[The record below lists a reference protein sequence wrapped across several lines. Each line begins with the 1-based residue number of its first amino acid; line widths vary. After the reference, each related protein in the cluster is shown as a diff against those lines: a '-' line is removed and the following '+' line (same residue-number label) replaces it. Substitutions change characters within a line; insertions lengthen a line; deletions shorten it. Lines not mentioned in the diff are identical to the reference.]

1 MLEKFNRLNEQLKSK
16 ILFNHEMGQLTWFK
30 TGGKAKFFILV
41 ENEKELEILI
51 NSLDGYNYFIMG
63 VGSNLLI
70 RDKGYNGAIIKL
82 GKGFNELKIKEDFI
96 QVGSSILDVNLSK
109 FAKNNYIKNFEFF
122 SGIPG
127 TIGGAVKMN
136 SGCFGF
142 ETKDIL
148 KKIKFIDIKGNKN
161 QINADKLNLKY
172 RSSNLKDTDIVTS
185 AKFRITYTEI
195 QLIEDKINLIKQERE
210 KKQPLKERTSGSTF
224 KNPPNHFAAE
234 LIDKAGCRGLE
245 IGDAAVSLKHANF
258 LINKGKATA
267 ADIEQL
273 GKRIIDKVFNKFNIL
288 LEWEI
293 KVIGN

>member
-1 MLEKFNRLNEQLKSK
+1 MLEKFNRLSEQLKSK
-16 ILFNHEMGQLTWFK
+16 ILFNHEMGHLTWFK
-30 TGGKAKFFILV
+30 TGGKAKVFIIV
-41 ENEKELEILI
+41 ENENELEILI
-51 NSLDGYNYFIMG
+51 NNLDGYDYFIMG

-70 RDKGYNGAIIKL
+70 RDKGFNGAIIKL
-82 GKGFNELKIKEDFI
+82 GKGFNELKIEEDFI
-96 QVGSSILDVNLSK
+96 QVGSSILDINLSK
-109 FAKNNYIKNFEFF
+109 FAKNNSIKNFEFF

-142 ETKDIL
+142 ETKDVL

-161 QINADKLNLKY
+161 EINADKLDLKY
-172 RSSNLKDTDIVTS
+172 RSSNLKETDIVTS
-185 AKFRITYTEI
+185 AKFRITYGEI
-195 QLIEDKINLIKQERE
+195 QLIKDKINLIKLERE

-258 LINKGKATA
+258 LINKGRATA
-267 ADIEQL
+267 EEIERL
-273 GKRIIDKVFNKFNIL
+273 GQKIIDKVFDKFNIL
-288 LEWEI
+288 LDWEI
-293 KVIGN
+293 KVVGD

>member
-1 MLEKFNRLNEQLKSK
+1 MLEKFNRLSEQLKSK
-16 ILFNHEMGQLTWFK
+16 ILFNHEMGEMTWFK
-30 TGGKAKFFILV
+30 TGGKAKIFIIA
-41 ENEKELEILI
+41 ENENELEVLI
-51 NSLDGYNYFIMG
+51 NTLDGYNYFIMG

-70 RDKGYNGAIIKL
+70 RDQGYNGAIIKL
-82 GKGFNELKIKEDFI
+82 GKGFNELKIEENFI
-96 QVGSSILDVNLSK
+96 QVGSSILDINLSK
-109 FAKNNYIKNFEFF
+109 FAKNNSIKNFEFF

-148 KKIKFIDIKGNKN
+148 KKIKFIDIKGKKN
-161 QINADKLNLKY
+161 EINADKLDLKY

-185 AKFRITYTEI
+185 AKFEITYEEI
-195 QLIEDKINLIKQERE
+195 QLIESKINSIKLERE
-210 KKQPLKERTSGSTF
+210 KKQPLRERTSGSTF
-224 KNPPNHFAAE
+224 KNPPNFFAAE

-273 GKRIIDKVFNKFNIL
+273 GKKIIDTVFNKFNIL
-288 LEWEI
+288 LDWEI
-293 KVIGN
+293 KVIGE

>member
-1 MLEKFNRLNEQLKSK
+1 MLEKFNSLNEQLKSK
-16 ILFNHEMGQLTWFK
+16 ILLNYEMRQLTWFK
-30 TGGKAKFFILV
+30 TGGKAKFFIIV
-41 ENEKELEILI
+41 ENDNELEILI
-51 NSLDGYNYFIMG
+51 NALDGYNYFIIG

-82 GKGFNELKIKEDFI
+82 GKGFNKLKIEENFI
-96 QVGSSILDVNLSK
+96 EAGSSILDVNLSK

-148 KKIKFIDIKGNKN
+148 KNIKYFDIEVNKN
-161 QINADKLNLKY
+161 EINADKLNLKY
-172 RSSNLKDTDIVTS
+172 RSSNLKDTDIITS
-185 AKFRITYTEI
+185 AKFNKTNGEI
-195 QLIEDKINLIKQERE
+195 QIIENKINSIKFERE
-210 KKQPLKERTSGSTF
+210 IKQPLKEITSGSTF
-224 KNPPNHFAAE
+224 KNPPNFFAAE

-245 IGDAAVSLKHANF
+245 VGDAAVSLKHSNF

-273 GKRIIDKVFNKFNIL
+273 GKKIIDKVFNKFNIL
-288 LEWEI
+288 LDWEI
-293 KVIGN
+293 KVIGK

>member
-1 MLEKFNRLNEQLKSK
+1 MLEKFNRLSERLKSK
-16 ILFNHEMGQLTWFK
+16 ILFNHEMGNLTWFK
-30 TGGKAKFFILV
+30 TGGKAKVFIIV
-41 ENEKELEILI
+41 ENENELEILI
-51 NSLDGYNYFIMG
+51 NNLDGYDYFIMG

-82 GKGFNELKIKEDFI
+82 GKGFNELKIEEGFI
-96 QVGSSILDVNLSK
+96 QVGSSILDINLSK
-109 FAKNNYIKNFEFF
+109 FAKINSIKNFEFF

-136 SGCFGF
+136 SGCFGS
-142 ETKDIL
+142 ETKDVL

-161 QINADKLNLKY
+161 EINADKLDLKY

-185 AKFRITYTEI
+185 AKFRITYGEI
-195 QLIEDKINLIKQERE
+195 QIIKDKINLIKLERE

-224 KNPPNHFAAE
+224 KNPPNYFAAE

-258 LINKGKATA
+258 LINNGRATA
-267 ADIEQL
+267 GEIEQL
-273 GKRIIDKVFNKFNIL
+273 GKKIIDKVFDKFNIL
-288 LEWEI
+288 LDWEI
-293 KVIGN
+293 KVVGD

>member
-1 MLEKFNRLNEQLKSK
+1 MLEKFNSLNEQLKSK
-16 ILFNHEMGQLTWFK
+16 ILLNYEMRQLTWFK
-30 TGGKAKFFILV
+30 TGGKAKFFIIV

-51 NSLDGYNYFIMG
+51 NALDGYNYFIIG

-82 GKGFNELKIKEDFI
+82 GKGFNKLKIEENFI
-96 QVGSSILDVNLSK
+96 EAGSSILDVNLSK

-148 KKIKFIDIKGNKN
+148 KNVKFIDIKGNKN
-161 QINADKLNLKY
+161 QINADKLDLKY

-185 AKFRITYTEI
+185 AKFKITYTEI
-195 QLIEDKINLIKQERE
+195 NLIEDKINSIKLERA
-210 KKQPLKERTSGSTF
+210 KKQPLKEITSGSTF

-234 LIDKAGCRGLE
+234 LIDKAGCKGLE

-267 ADIEQL
+267 TDIEQL
-273 GKRIIDKVFNKFNIL
+273 GEKIIDKVFNKFNIL
-288 LEWEI
+288 LDWEI
-293 KVIGN
+293 KVIGE

>member
-1 MLEKFNRLNEQLKSK
+1 MIEKFNRLKKQLKSK
-16 ILFNHEMGQLTWFK
+16 ILFNHEMGKLTWFK
-30 TGGKAKFFILV
+30 TGGKAKFFIIV
-41 ENEKELEILI
+41 ENENELEILI
-51 NSLDGYNYFIMG
+51 NTLYGYNYFIMG

-70 RDKGYNGAIIKL
+70 RDKGYNGTIIKL
-82 GKGFNELKIKEDFI
+82 GKGFNELKIEEDFI
-96 QVGSSILDVNLSK
+96 QAGSSILDVNLSK
-109 FAKNNYIKNFEFF
+109 FAKNNSIKNFEFF

-148 KKIKFIDIKGNKN
+148 KEIKFIDIKGNKN
-161 QINADKLNLKY
+161 QINADKLDLKY

-185 AKFRITYTEI
+185 TKFKITYTEN
-195 QLIEDKINLIKQERE
+195 QFIEDKVNSIKLERE

-234 LIDKAGCRGLE
+234 LIDKAGCKGLE

-273 GKRIIDKVFNKFNIL
+273 GKKIIDKVFDKFNIL
-288 LEWEI
+288 LDWEI
-293 KVIGN
+293 KVIGD

>member
-1 MLEKFNRLNEQLKSK
+1 MLEKFNRLSEQLKSK
-16 ILFNHEMGQLTWFK
+16 ILFNHEMGHLTWFK
-30 TGGKAKFFILV
+30 TGGKAKVFIIV
-41 ENEKELEILI
+41 ENENELEILI
-51 NSLDGYNYFIMG
+51 NNLDGYDYFIMG

-82 GKGFNELKIKEDFI
+82 GKGFNELKIEEGFI
-96 QVGSSILDVNLSK
+96 QVGSSILDINLSK
-109 FAKNNYIKNFEFF
+109 FAKINSIKNFEFF

-136 SGCFGF
+136 SGCFGSD
-142 ETKDIL
+142 TKDVL

-161 QINADKLNLKY
+161 EINADKLDLKY

-185 AKFRITYTEI
+185 AKFRITYGEI
-195 QLIEDKINLIKQERE
+195 QIIKDKINLIKLERE

-258 LINKGKATA
+258 LINKGRATA
-267 ADIEQL
+267 GEIEQL
-273 GKRIIDKVFNKFNIL
+273 GKKIIDKVFNKFNIL
-288 LEWEI
+288 LDWEI
-293 KVIGN
+293 KVVGD

>member
-1 MLEKFNRLNEQLKSK
+1 MLEKFNRLREQLKSK
-16 ILFNHEMGQLTWFK
+16 ILFNYEMEHLTWFK
-30 TGGKAKFFILV
+30 TGGKAKIFIIV
-41 ENEKELEILI
+41 ENENELEILI
-51 NSLDGYNYFIMG
+51 NNLDGYNYFIMG

-82 GKGFNELKIKEDFI
+82 GKGFNELKIEEDFI
-96 QVGSSILDVNLSK
+96 QVGSSILDINLSK
-109 FAKNNYIKNFEFF
+109 FATNNSVKNFEFF

-142 ETKDIL
+142 ETKDVL

-161 QINADKLNLKY
+161 EINADKLDLKY

-185 AKFRITYTEI
+185 AKFRITYGEI
-195 QLIEDKINLIKQERE
+195 QLIKDKINLIKLERE

-224 KNPPNHFAAE
+224 KNPPNLFAAE
-234 LIDKAGCRGLE
+234 LIEKAGCRGLE

-258 LINKGKATA
+258 LINKGRATA
-267 ADIEQL
+267 GEIEQL
-273 GKRIIDKVFNKFNIL
+273 GKKIIDKVFDKFNIL
-288 LEWEI
+288 LDWEI
-293 KVIGN
+293 KVVGD

>member
-1 MLEKFNRLNEQLKSK
+1 MLEKFNRLSEQLKSK
-16 ILFNHEMGQLTWFK
+16 ILFNHEMGNLTWFK
-30 TGGKAKFFILV
+30 TGGKAKVFIIV
-41 ENEKELEILI
+41 ENENELEILI
-51 NSLDGYNYFIMG
+51 NNLEGYDYFIMG

-82 GKGFNELKIKEDFI
+82 GKGFNELKIEEDFI
-96 QVGSSILDVNLSK
+96 QVGSSILDTNLSK
-109 FAKNNYIKNFEFF
+109 FAKNSSIKNFEFF

-142 ETKDIL
+142 ETKDVL

-161 QINADKLNLKY
+161 EINANKLNLKY

-185 AKFRITYTEI
+185 AKFRINYGNI
-195 QLIEDKINLIKQERE
+195 QLIKDRINLIKLERD

-258 LINKGKATA
+258 LINKGGASA
-267 ADIEQL
+267 SDIEQL
-273 GKRIIDKVFNKFNIL
+273 GEKIVNKVFNKFGIL
-288 LEWEI
+288 LDWEI
-293 KVIGN
+293 KVIGD